1 MISYHCYKDVNFSC
15 PLALETSAI
24 MARTEICILDM
35 IYHILDNLCKK
46 LAGLSLLLKSD
57 STIIKLL
64 ACDAQMGD
72 LFTAL

>member
-1 MISYHCYKDVNFSC
+1 
-15 PLALETSAI
+15 

-35 IYHILDNLCKK
+35 IYHILDNVCKK